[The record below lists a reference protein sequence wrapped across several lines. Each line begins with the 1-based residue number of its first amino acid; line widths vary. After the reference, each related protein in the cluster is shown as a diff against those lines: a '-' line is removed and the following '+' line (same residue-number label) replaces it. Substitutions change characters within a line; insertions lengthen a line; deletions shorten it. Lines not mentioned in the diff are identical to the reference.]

1 MSVCWGC
8 FCPALLLHTPLARS
22 RAVEGS
28 RMLVAAVPPGSGSL
42 GWEIIRD
49 CLIDVPY
56 LSRSV

>member
-1 MSVCWGC
+1 
-8 FCPALLLHTPLARS
+8 
-22 RAVEGS
+22 
-28 RMLVAAVPPGSGSL
+28 MLVAAVLPGSGSL